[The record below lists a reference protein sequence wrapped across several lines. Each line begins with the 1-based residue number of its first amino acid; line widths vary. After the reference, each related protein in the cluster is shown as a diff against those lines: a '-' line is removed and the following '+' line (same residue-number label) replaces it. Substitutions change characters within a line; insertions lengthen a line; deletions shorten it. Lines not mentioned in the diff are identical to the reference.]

1 MEIFDRLYVSEK
13 YNVGIENDQHWKNI
27 NCLRHGKVI

>member
-1 MEIFDRLYVSEK
+1 MEIFDILYVSEK